1 MDCEFAVGLLEGI
14 QEMEITGSIAV

>member
-14 QEMEITGSIAV
+14 QEMEITGSIAL